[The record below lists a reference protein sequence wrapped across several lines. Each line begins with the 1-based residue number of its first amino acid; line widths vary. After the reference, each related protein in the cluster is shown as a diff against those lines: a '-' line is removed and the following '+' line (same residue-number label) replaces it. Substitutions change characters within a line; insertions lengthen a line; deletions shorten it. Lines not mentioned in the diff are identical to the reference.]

1 MKSLR
6 SLAVLLIST
15 IAWLMVAEAAAA
27 AGSGGKGDKAA
38 VGIDTILLINPS
50 VPGDDILAEISG
62 GGFLGGDI
70 VEVTL
75 DGAVLT
81 TAAVS
86 VDRSTLLGAD
96 GRS

>member
-1 MKSLR
+1 VKSLKP
-6 SLAVLLIST
+6 VVTLLIWM
-15 IAWLMVAEAAAA
+15 IALLMIAETAAA